1 MHPTELLQRFDEWE
15 YRTRGLLVAPQK
27 VPVEP
32 MFAPL
37 SLRER
42 MPRAAIDDGR
52 RPGLLSR
59 LRGRGHASI
68 VEVEAAGPDTQLAR
82 ALSPS
87 VAFDL
92 LVPRDF
98 SPKIGAMR
106 EWLASLH
113 ALSEPLN
120 FEILGLPDR
129 VSLRVVCGLADR
141 TLLAS
146 STRAYFPE
154 AKLRESVASLLNW
167 LEVNDGCGAILGFG
181 LQERVFHQLNTA
193 ERLDVDPLTGIIGA
207 LDSLGA
213 GESGVV
219 QVLLAPARAPWRQ
232 EFEAFASSIEDVDRV
247 LPFIRA
253 KFAEPSFAVVLRVSA
268 FAPDADAAGTLAT
281 RLAGAVTAVMRS
293 PSNALMPLPDVP
305 TDERHDLAD
314 RSTHRSGILLSLSEL
329 MTLVHFP
336 SASVRSEGLLRL
348 SGRTRAAPAAALGHS
363 LVLGVNEHD
372 GETRQV
378 SLSLEHR
385 LRHTYL
391 IGASGTGKS
400 TLLLQ
405 MALQDLAAGHGF
417 AVLDPHGDLIDD
429 LMSRIPENRIPD
441 VVLFDPS
448 DGEHPVAFNILSA
461 HSELERTLLSSDL
474 VSVFRRLSTTFG
486 DQMAA
491 VLGNA
496 VLAFLEH
503 PEGGTL
509 IDLRRFLI
517 DKSFRARFL
526 EGVQD
531 EQVVSYW
538 QEEYPLLKG
547 LPHAPLLTRLNTF
560 LRPTLIRHMVA
571 QRDDRLDMR
580 EIMDGRKILLARLAQ
595 GGIGEENAHLL
606 GSLLVARIAQAA
618 MSRQEMATTDR
629 TPFFTYVDEFH
640 HFVTP
645 SVAAILSGARKYGL
659 GLTLAHQEM
668 RQLKMRSEEVASAVL
683 ANASTRIVFR
693 VGENDAKTLAEGL
706 SHFESRDIQ
715 NLGIGDAIV
724 RLERPDQ
731 DFNLRTPPV
740 VAVTET
746 EAAARHEVVRQ
757 ASRTRYGRAK
767 DEIEAVLQS
776 TRPPTMAD
784 QPATTRATRKRK
796 EPRPTVPDIR
806 APSEATERLPGRGGP
821 QHKYLQSLVRKLA
834 EDRGFVATIE
844 KRVLDGHG
852 HVDVL
857 LEREGLTVAC
867 EISITTG
874 GAHEADNLSK
884 CLAAGFDHV
893 ALICS
898 DERQLSH
905 VRTLL
910 GRGVRGDVRFLT
922 PEGLIQFLDELVGTE
937 GRRTGASRHSSASAP
952 AHTTK
957 KLRSAEDT
965 AARLSMKP
973 QTLAKMR
980 WSGDSPPFVKI
991 GRRVFY
997 DDAEVDAWIALR
1009 RRRSTS
1015 DPGPVQVSDA

>member
-1 MHPTELLQRFDEWE
+1 MHPAELLKHFDEWE
-15 YRTRGLLVAPQK
+15 YRTRGLSVAPHP

-32 MFAPL
+32 IFAPL
-37 SLRER
+37 FPRER
-42 MPRAAIDDGR
+42 TPRAAIDDGR
-52 RPGLLSR
+52 RPGLLER
-59 LRGRGHASI
+59 LRGW
-68 VEVEAAGPDTQLAR
+68 ER
-82 ALSPS
+82 ALSVEVGAADPAQPTYELSQS
-87 VAFDL
+87 VEFDL

-98 SPKIGAMR
+98 SPKIGAIR
-106 EWLASLH
+106 EWLGSLH
-113 ALSEPLN
+113 ALSEPLR

-129 VSLRVVCGLADR
+129 ISLRVTCGLVDR
-141 TLLAS
+141 TLVAS

-154 AKLRESVASLLNW
+154 AKLRESAASLSNW
-167 LEVNDGCGAILGFG
+167 LGVNDEYGAVLGFG
-181 LQERVFHQLNTA
+181 LQERVFRQLNTA
-193 ERLDVDPLTGIIGA
+193 ERLDVDPLTGIVGA
-207 LDSLGA
+207 LDSLGV
-213 GESGVV
+213 GEVGVV
-219 QVLLAPARAPWRQ
+219 QVLLAPTRAHWRQ

-247 LPFIRA
+247 LPVIRA
-253 KFAEPSFAVVLRVSA
+253 KFAEPSFAVVLRVAA
-268 FAPDADAAGTLAT
+268 FAPNAEAADMLVT

-293 PSNALMPLPDVP
+293 PSNALAPVP
-305 TDERHDLAD
+305 VVLSDEMQDLAS
-314 RSTHRSGILLSLSEL
+314 RSTRRSGMLLSLSEL
-329 MTLVHFP
+329 LTLVHAP
-336 SASVRSEGLLRL
+336 SASVRSERLVRL
-348 SGRTRAAPAAALGHS
+348 SGRTKAAPAAALGHP
-363 LVLGVNEHD
+363 LLLGVNEHD

-405 MALQDLAAGHGF
+405 MALQDLTAGHGL

-429 LMSRIPENRIPD
+429 LLARIPENRIPD
-441 VVLFDPS
+441 VVLFDPT
-448 DGEHPVAFNILSA
+448 DEAYPVGFNILNA
-461 HSELERTLLSSDL
+461 HSELEQTLLSSDL
-474 VSVFRRLSTTFG
+474 VSVFRRLSSSFG

-517 DKSFRARFL
+517 DKSFRVRFL

-531 EQVVSYW
+531 EQIVSYW

-560 LRPTLIRHMVA
+560 LRPKLIRHMVA
-571 QRDDRLDMR
+571 QKDDRLDMR
-580 EIMDGRKILLARLAQ
+580 AIMDGRKILLARLAQ
-595 GGIGEENAHLL
+595 GGVGEENAHLL

-618 MSRQEMATTDR
+618 MSRQETAAADR
-629 TPFFTYVDEFH
+629 TPFFTYIDEFH

-645 SVAAILSGARKYGL
+645 SIAAILSGARKYGL

-668 RQLKMRSEEVASAVL
+668 RQLKVRSEEVASAVL
-683 ANASTRIVFR
+683 ANAATRIVFR
-693 VGENDAKTLAEGL
+693 VGEQDAKTLAEGL
-706 SHFESRDIQ
+706 SFFESRDIQ
-715 NLGIGDAIV
+715 NLGIGEAIV

-731 DFNLRTPPV
+731 DFNLRTPPIP
-740 VAVTET
+740 AVNDAA
-746 EAAARHEVVRQ
+746 AAARRLAVRL
-757 ASRTRYGRAK
+757 ASRTRYGRPK
-767 DEIEAVLQS
+767 DEIQSVLQS
-776 TRPPTMAD
+776 THA
-784 QPATTRATRKRK
+784 ATTADEPAIPRTGRKRK
-796 EPRPTVPDIR
+796 ESLPTVSDVR
-806 APSEATERLPGRGGP
+806 TPSPVQDHLPGRGGP

-834 EDRGFVATIE
+834 EDRGFTASIE

-857 LEREGLTVAC
+857 LERDGLTVGC
-867 EISITTG
+867 EISITTD

-893 ALICS
+893 ALICP
-898 DERQLSH
+898 DEQQLSR
-905 VRTLL
+905 VRALL
-910 GRGVRGDVRFLT
+910 GRSVGGAVRFLT
-922 PEGLIQFLDELVGTE
+922 PEELIHFLDELVGAE
-937 GRRTGASRHSSASAP
+937 GRRTDTSRQSTASPHAQ
-952 AHTTK
+952 TMQ

-997 DDAEVDAWIALR
+997 DDAEVDTWIALR

-1015 DPGPVQVSDA
+1015 DPGPVKERDA